1 MWIISKP
8 LLGEQDWNYVA
19 DIWTLMSVN
28 LDFPI
33 TGNCLKIE
41 PISELE
47 FPFIF
52 LWIEQPKTNDMDRAN
67 QMRQIGV
74 KTANFTFYFLS
85 SLFSG
90 KTVQQRVEKPLISFN
105 GLLIKLWMWEARE
118 SLLLLSRCDHQ
129 WWKLCVKS
137 VCWHPH
143 GMGYGGFF
151 WKRKT

>member
-1 MWIISKP
+1 
-8 LLGEQDWNYVA
+8 
-19 DIWTLMSVN
+19 MSVN

-41 PISELE
+41 PIIKLE

-105 GLLIKLWMWEARE
+105 GLLNSELIHSECERRE
-118 SLLLLSRCDHQ
+118 IPCFYCLDVIISDGS
-129 WWKLCVKS
+129 S
-137 VCWHPH
+137 V
-143 GMGYGGFF
+143 
-151 WKRKT
+151 